1 MKGHITSLVAFCMF
15 LPCAVGAAMES
26 ARVYSEAGNIFLER
40 DGIKTQLTKTTKDVE
55 PALSPDGSFVVFTR
69 QGRASSS
76 TDDDQSCNASSKADE
91 LHKIN
96 VNGNNDKVLL
106 RGQKGNSGQQVCG
119 FHAKQF
125 SSDGQ
130 SLYFLSPGWTTS
142 GALHVYDMRKQ
153 SEHFMMPANDVLVLS
168 FCKNKYKD
176 YLAIQDHRYFVFGG
190 SYDWYWLYD
199 PTGKKEIGPLG
210 EFENS
215 NDAVKQAHEDWCSS

>member
-1 MKGHITSLVAFCMF
+1 MGLDVKGYCTLLVALYLL
-15 LPCAVGAAMES
+15 LPYAAGAATES

-40 DGIKTQLTKTTKDVE
+40 NGIKTQLTKTAQDIE

-69 QGRASSS
+69 QGRANSS
-76 TDDDQSCNASSKADE
+76 TDNDQSCDASSKADE

-96 VNGNNDKVLL
+96 VDGNNDKVLL
-106 RGQKGNSGQQVCG
+106 RGHKGDGGRQVCG
-119 FHAKQF
+119 FHTKQF

-130 SLYFLSPGWTTS
+130 SLYFLSPGWATS

-176 YLAIQDHRYFVFGG
+176 FLAIQDHRYFVFGG
-190 SYDWYWLYD
+190 SYDWYWLY
-199 PTGKKEIGPLG
+199 
-210 EFENS
+210 EFHWQEGNRP
-215 NDAVKQAHEDWCSS
+215 AGRVWKF